1 MITQAVFCY
10 NNRSTGK
17 NCRHSFTVDEEGAL
31 SGRLSS
37 IFWENMLSG
46 LRIPERISRLEEL
59 ANNLWWS
66 WHPQA
71 RDLFRTL
78 DYPLWLLSGHN
89 PVKQLHEISTDKLAA
104 AASDP
109 TFLNLYDSVMSAFD
123 ADMSDKDSWFATKY
137 PHVLDGP
144 VAYFSMEFAIH
155 NSLPIYAGGLG
166 VLAGDICKEA
176 CDLGLPLVGVG
187 FMYPQGYFHQRISAE
202 GWQEEVY
209 RQLNFD
215 EAPINPINPVHRS
228 NWCSPLIQLKLDD
241 RLLYI
246 GAWQVRL
253 GRDNLYLLCCD
264 IEGNMPQDQQL
275 CARLYTA
282 DQEQRIQQEIVLG
295 IGGVRVL
302 GALGIKPSVWHAN
315 EGHCAF
321 MMLERVREEVEK
333 GATFAEALQKV
344 QAATVFTTHTQVAA
358 GHDVFPSSLV
368 EKYFHSYWESLG
380 INRETFLELGR
391 QDGTSDQTFNM
402 TVLALKMADHRN
414 AVSQLHGKTTR
425 RMWHG
430 LWPEA
435 KEDEVP
441 ISHITNGIH
450 VPTWVAREMGRLYEK
465 YLGQDVSKRYDDTNL
480 QEPVLNIPDEELWA
494 VHQILKRKLIG
505 AMVERARQCSTE
517 RECKARQVLAM
528 GSLLD
533 QGALTIGFV
542 RRFTAYKRPEL
553 IFHDVERLKRIVT
566 DRWHPVQIIFAGKSH
581 PADLPS
587 KQLLHDVYTLAT
599 DREFQGRI
607 AFVEDYDIHMA
618 HYLVQGVDVWLNTP
632 RRLQEACGTSG
643 MKAAVNGVLHLSV
656 RDGWWYEGYNGT
668 NGWAIGDEVEYD
680 PGEEDKSDAA
690 ALYRLLEEEI
700 IPLYYQ
706 RDRNGVPHGW
716 VHMVKEAISSIVPL
730 FCTRRMLKE
739 YVEQM
744 YIPAACK

>member
-10 NNRSTGK
+10 NNRSTRK
-17 NCRHSFTVDEEGAL
+17 NCQHFFALDEERVLGN
-31 SGRLSS
+31 
-37 IFWENMLSG
+37 IFWGSMLSG
-46 LRIPERISRLEEL
+46 LRIPERIGRLEEL

-66 WHPQA
+66 WHLQA
-71 RDLFRTL
+71 RDLFRAL
-78 DYPLWLLSGHN
+78 DYPLWRLSGHN
-89 PVKQLHEISTDKLAA
+89 PVKQLREISLDKLAA
-104 AASDP
+104 AATDP

-123 ADMSDKDSWFATKY
+123 AEMSDKDSWFSTKY
-137 PHVLDGP
+137 PNALDGP

-166 VLAGDICKEA
+166 VLAGDTCKEA
-176 CDLGLPLVGVG
+176 SDLGLPLVGVG
-187 FMYPQGYFHQRISAE
+187 FMYPQGYFHQHIATE

-209 RQLNFD
+209 SQLNFD

-228 NWCSPLIQLKLDD
+228 KWCGPLIQLRLGD
-241 RLLYI
+241 RPLYI
-246 GAWQVRL
+246 GVWQVRL
-253 GRDNLYLLCCD
+253 GQGNIYLLCCD
-264 IEGNMPQDQQL
+264 VEGNAPQDQQL
-275 CARLYTA
+275 CARLYAA
-282 DQEQRIQQEIVLG
+282 DQEERIQQEIVLG

-302 GALGIKPSVWHAN
+302 RALGIKPSVWHAN

-321 MMLERVREEVEK
+321 VMLERVSEEVEK
-333 GATFAEALQKV
+333 GATFAEALSKV
-344 QAATVFTTHTQVAA
+344 RASTVFTTHTPVPA
-358 GHDVFPSSLV
+358 GTDIFPVTLI

-391 QDGTSDQTFNM
+391 QDGTSDQAFNM
-402 TVLALKMADHRN
+402 TVLGLKMAEHRN
-414 AVSQLHGKTTR
+414 AVSQIHGKIAR

-430 LWPEA
+430 LWPEV
-435 KEDEVP
+435 KEDDVP

-450 VPTWVAREMGRLYEK
+450 LPTWVAREMRYLYEK
-465 YLGQDVSKRYDDTNL
+465 HLGQDVSKRYDDTSL
-480 QEPVLNIPDEELWA
+480 RELMLNIPDEELWA
-494 VHQILKRKLIG
+494 VHQSLKRKLIG
-505 AMVERARQCSTE
+505 AMIERARQCSTE
-517 RECKARQVLAM
+517 RECKAMQVLAM

-533 QGALTIGFV
+533 QDVLTIGFV

-553 IFHDVERLKRIVT
+553 IFHDVERLKHIIT

-587 KQLLHDVYTLAT
+587 KQLLHDVYVLAT

-618 HYLVQGVDVWLNTP
+618 HYLVQGVDVWLNAP
-632 RRLQEACGTSG
+632 RRLYEASGTSG
-643 MKAAVNGVLHLSV
+643 MKAAVNGVPHLSV

-668 NGWAIGDEVEYD
+668 NGWAIGDEVEKYD
-680 PGEEDKSDAA
+680 RTEEDKSDAA

-700 IPLYYQ
+700 VPLYYQ

-716 VHMVKEAISSIVPL
+716 VHMVREAIDSIAPR

-739 YVEQM
+739 YIEQM
-744 YIPAACK
+744 YIPAARK

>member
-1 MITQAVFCY
+1 V
-10 NNRSTGK
+10 
-17 NCRHSFTVDEEGAL
+17 
-31 SGRLSS
+31 
-37 IFWENMLSG
+37 LSG
-46 LRIPERISRLEEL
+46 LRLPERIGRLEEL

-71 RDLFRTL
+71 RELFRAL
-78 DYPLWLLSGHN
+78 DYPLWHLGGHN
-89 PVKQLHEISTDKLAA
+89 PVKQLREISTDKLAA
-104 AASDP
+104 AATDP
-109 TFLNLYDSVMSAFD
+109 TFLNLYDSVMAAFD
-123 ADMSDKDSWFATKY
+123 ADMSDKDSWFSTKY
-137 PHVLDGP
+137 PNVLDGP

-166 VLAGDICKEA
+166 VLVGDMCKEA

-209 RQLNFD
+209 RQLDFD
-215 EAPINPINPVHRS
+215 EAPINPINPVPRS
-228 NWCSPLIQLKLDD
+228 KWCSPLIQIELGG
-241 RLLYI
+241 RPIYI

-253 GRDNLYLLCCD
+253 GQGNLYLLCCD
-264 IEGNMPQDQQL
+264 VEGNMPQDQQL

-295 IGGVRVL
+295 MGGVRL
-302 GALGIKPSVWHAN
+302 LRALGVKPSVWHAN
-315 EGHCAF
+315 EGHGAF

-333 GATFAEALQKV
+333 GAVFAEALQKV
-344 QAATVFTTHTQVAA
+344 QAATVFTTHTSVAA
-358 GHDVFPSSLV
+358 GHDIFPASLV

-380 INRETFLELGR
+380 VNRETFLELGR
-391 QDGTSDQTFNM
+391 QDSTSDQTFNM

-414 AVSQLHGKTTR
+414 AVSQLHGKITR

-430 LWPEA
+430 LWPEV
-435 KEDEVP
+435 KEEDVP

-450 VPTWVAREMGRLYEK
+450 VPTWVAREMSRLYEK
-465 YLGQDVSKRYDDTNL
+465 HLGQDVSKRCDDTNL
-480 QEPVLNIPDEELWA
+480 RELVLNIPDEELWA
-494 VHQILKRKLIG
+494 VHQILKRKLMG

-517 RECKARQVLAM
+517 RVCTARQVLAM

-533 QGALTIGFV
+533 LDVLTIGFV

-553 IFHDVERLKRIVT
+553 IFHDIERLKRIVN
-566 DRWHPVQIIFAGKSH
+566 DRWRPIQIIFAGKSH
-581 PADLPS
+581 PADVPS
-587 KQLLHDVYTLAT
+587 KQLLHHVYTLAT

-632 RRLQEACGTSG
+632 RRLQEASGTSG

-668 NGWAIGDEVEYD
+668 NGWAIGDEVEAYD
-680 PGEEDKSDAA
+680 PGKEDESDAA
-690 ALYRLLEEEI
+690 DLYRLLEEEI

-716 VHMVKEAISSIVPL
+716 VHMVKEAIGSIVPR

-744 YIPAACK
+744 YIPAACKEKLT

>member
-1 MITQAVFCY
+1 
-10 NNRSTGK
+10 
-17 NCRHSFTVDEEGAL
+17 
-31 SGRLSS
+31 
-37 IFWENMLSG
+37 MLSG
-46 LRIPERISRLEEL
+46 LRVPERIGRLEEL

-71 RDLFRTL
+71 RDLFRAL
-78 DYPLWLLSGHN
+78 DYSLWHLGGHN
-89 PVKQLHEISTDKLAA
+89 PVKQLHEISTDKLATA
-104 AASDP
+104 ATDP
-109 TFLNLYDSVMSAFD
+109 AFLNLYDSVMSAFD
-123 ADMSDKDSWFATKY
+123 ADMSEKGSWFATKY
-137 PHVLDGP
+137 PNVLDGP

-176 CDLGLPLVGVG
+176 SDLGLPLVGVG
-187 FMYPQGYFHQRISAE
+187 FMYPQGYFHQHISAE
-202 GWQEEVY
+202 GWQEEIY
-209 RQLNFD
+209 RQLDFD
-215 EAPINPINPVHRS
+215 EAPINPINPVPRS
-228 NWCSPLIQLKLDD
+228 NWCSPLIQLKLGDKP
-241 RLLYI
+241 LYI
-246 GAWQVRL
+246 GGWLVQL
-253 GRDNLYLLCCD
+253 GRGNLYLLCCD
-264 IEGNMPQDQQL
+264 VAGNMPQDQQL
-275 CARLYTA
+275 CARLYAA

-295 IGGVRVL
+295 VGGVRVL
-302 GALGIKPSVWHAN
+302 RALGIKPSVWHAN

-321 MMLERVREEVEK
+321 MILERVREEVE
-333 GATFAEALQKV
+333 GGVAFDEALSKV
-344 QAATVFTTHTQVAA
+344 RASTVFTTHTPVSA
-358 GHDVFPSSLV
+358 GTDIFPIPLV
-368 EKYFHSYWESLG
+368 EKYFRSYWESLG

-391 QDGTSDQTFNM
+391 QDGTSDRTFNM

-414 AVSQLHGKTTR
+414 AVSQLHGKVTR

-430 LWPEA
+430 LWPEI

-441 ISHITNGIH
+441 ISYITNGIH
-450 VPTWVAREMGRLYEK
+450 MPTWVAREMSHLYEK
-465 YLGQDVSKRYDDTNL
+465 HLGQDVSKRHDDTNL
-480 QEPVLNIPDEELWA
+480 RELVLNIPDEELWA
-494 VHQILKRKLIG
+494 VRQILKRKLIG
-505 AMVERARQCSTE
+505 AMVERARQCSNE

-533 QGALTIGFV
+533 PDVLTIGFV

-581 PADLPS
+581 PADVPS

-607 AFVEDYDIHMA
+607 AFVEDYDMHMA

-668 NGWAIGDEVEYD
+668 NGWAIGDEVEAYD
-680 PGEEDKSDAA
+680 PREEDKSDAA

-700 IPLYYQ
+700 VPLYYQ
-706 RDRNGVPHGW
+706 RDRDGVPHGW
-716 VHMVKEAISSIVPL
+716 VRMIKEAIDSIVPR
-730 FCTRRMLKE
+730 FCTRRVLKE
-739 YVEQM
+739 YIERM
-744 YIPAACK
+744 YIPAARK